1 MTNLWRV
8 VELTADPLKPTQPM
22 DASGMKAL
30 TPDRHCISTQPS
42 LHTLLPHLWDHKAVT
57 LPPSLLRTCSS
68 MQPLWRWGRKPHRR
82 GGLLLSSTHIK
93 GEGRCCSHSSQAV
106 SSFPISVHSH
116 LHLQISW
123 CNWNVCPC
131 NNANT
136 VVCISG
142 RSCKRAL
149 GHGGRRI
156 KTFHPIRSCEVPRA
170 DHW

>member
-1 MTNLWRV
+1 MTNLWGV
-8 VELTADPLKPTQPM
+8 AELTADPLKPIQPM
-22 DASGMKAL
+22 EASGMKAP

-42 LHTLLPHLWDHKAVT
+42 LHTLLPYREITK
-57 LPPSLLRTCSS
+57 LLHS
-68 MQPLWRWGRKPHRR
+68 
-82 GGLLLSSTHIK
+82 LLLSWEPALVSSLYGGGAESPR
-93 GEGRCCSHSSQAV
+93 GEELCCSAAHTPREEGSSYSPQAV
-106 SSFPISVHSH
+106 SPFPASLHSH
-116 LHLQISW
+116 LHLQILW
-123 CNWNVCPC
+123 PEWNAFPC

-149 GHGGRRI
+149 GHRGRRI